1 MHQHKV
7 FTRTGHEFE
16 RNSLRILRATCCPM
30 GEANTGTRARRR
42 GLWGLGP
49 TGVGTNPLAGG
60 CASAPDRCCSA
71 KARLRRGQND
81 CDRPCMHPG
90 PSPDS
95 ICLRAMWWGEPDE
108 SRQDV
113 WRPTAGES
121 SSSSS
126 GMANLHASAQGRSNM
141 QSSAMHLNSHQWQQV
156 PLLATVP
163 LCCITSKSTWLVKQT
178 AHHPNC

>member
-81 CDRPCMHPG
+81 CDRPCVHPG

-121 SSSSS
+121 SSYSVERERVDRARRPGAGGCSP
-126 GMANLHASAQGRSNM
+126 GRESERRRE
-141 QSSAMHLNSHQWQQV
+141 SERLSVRGGRGSRCTAVESLIATGALRLN
-156 PLLATVP
+156 P
-163 LCCITSKSTWLVKQT
+163 
-178 AHHPNC
+178 